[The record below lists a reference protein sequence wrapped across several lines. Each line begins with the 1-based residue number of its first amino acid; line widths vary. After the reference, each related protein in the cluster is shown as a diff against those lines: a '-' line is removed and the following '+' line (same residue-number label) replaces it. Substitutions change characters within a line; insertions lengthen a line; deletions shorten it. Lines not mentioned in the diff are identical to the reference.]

1 MHTTVPEL
9 MFEHQACATLPAM
22 HAIDHAIVAVTD
34 PESWAARLRDL
45 SGLDAVPG
53 GRHEGHG
60 TGNWIVPLGESY
72 LELMTVVDRPEAEQS
87 ELGRW
92 VLDQTRNGDRL
103 VAVCIRTDDI
113 EEVASRTGLAV
124 QPMSRRTADD
134 GLLSWRLVGLE
145 AAMSDERL
153 PFFIQWDVDDGQHPG
168 RMHADHAID
177 PQDICWVEYGG
188 DSERLG
194 DWLGDH
200 SLPVRCVDEQSGPRT
215 VAIRTNKRIVRVTTA
230 GIA

>member
-1 MHTTVPEL
+1 
-9 MFEHQACATLPAM
+9 MFGRQAYVTLLTM
-22 HAIDHAIVAVTD
+22 YAIDHAIVAVTD
-34 PESWAARLRDL
+34 PESWAAQLRDL
-45 SGLDAVPG
+45 SGLAAVPG
-53 GRHEGHG
+53 GRHEGQG

-72 LELMTVVDRPEAEQS
+72 LELMTVVDRSEAEQS
-87 ELGRW
+87 ELGQW

-103 VAVCIRTDDI
+103 AAVCIRTDDI
-113 EEVASRTGLAV
+113 DGIASRIGYTV
-124 QPMSRRTADD
+124 QPMSRRTDD
-134 GLLSWRLVGLE
+134 DDLLSWRLVGLE
-145 AAMSDERL
+145 AAMSDEHL

-168 RMHADHAID
+168 RMRADHAID

-188 DSERLG
+188 DGDRLG

-200 SLPVRCVDEQSGPRT
+200 TLPVRCVDEQPGPRT